1 MLALAFC
8 LCCAAFH
15 HPGLVFGETQQD
27 DDENPP
33 TPPKHTNPHPSPPT
47 RPSVHPPAHTAE
59 AVCTTTVPAEIN
71 PLFEVELNSRATC
84 NEGCW
89 RRRRLHTQ
97 SQPRCRNI
105 WLLIYARKEPPPHRR
120 VRRRWRDR
128 SHCTDATLE
137 RTTRQKK
144 TPCWSK
150 RLEAGGDGGGE
161 KRCRPAPH
169 HATLGLGEPKV
180 SHSSEAFWPSTKVYT
195 LPSSLRIWAG
205 SSENK
210 HTQREVSQPHRNRR
224 H

>member
-1 MLALAFC
+1 MMKT
-8 LCCAAFH
+8 
-15 HPGLVFGETQQD
+15 HPLLPNTRTH
-27 DDENPP
+27 
-33 TPPKHTNPHPSPPT
+33 TPPHPPV
-47 RPSVHPPAHTAE
+47 RPSTRPPAHTAE

-89 RRRRLHTQ
+89 RRRRQHSQ

-144 TPCWSK
+144 RHAGPSAWRRGVTGEGRSGVGRRLTTRLWAWESRRSRTPARPSGLPRKCT
-150 RLEAGGDGGGE
+150 
-161 KRCRPAPH
+161 RCRP
-169 HATLGLGEPKV
+169 
-180 SHSSEAFWPSTKVYT
+180 
-195 LPSSLRIWAG
+195 R
-205 SSENK
+205 
-210 HTQREVSQPHRNRR
+210 
-224 H
+224 